1 MKLKNL
7 TDYLDQK
14 LEKHTGQNWDN
25 NGLLVGD
32 QNNDITKVLLA
43 LELTDKVLEEAVELK
58 IDLIIVHHPVIFSG
72 LKKVINEGNSKLVYQ
87 LIANNVALYAAHTNF
102 DALQGGL
109 NDYIAQ
115 LLQGSNL
122 QIIQAKDEEYGLLRV
137 FDIKPITLEELAQIL
152 KQKLEISTLRYIGN
166 SEDIIS
172 KVGVVT
178 GSGSEYVELGSVNG
192 AQAFITGDIKYHQAQ
207 EFKEKGLNVIDAG
220 HFETEQTFAKAI
232 FKIIKDDFEA
242 KNIQIYLSQKQENPF
257 IYS

>member
-1 MKLKNL
+1 MELKNL
-7 TDYLDQK
+7 TKYLDQK
-14 LEKHTGQNWDN
+14 LAKHTGQNWDN

-32 QNNDITKVLLA
+32 QNNNITKVLLA

-58 IDLIIVHHPVIFSG
+58 IGLIIVHHPVIFSG
-72 LKKVINEGNSKLVYQ
+72 LKKVVNQGNSKLVYQ
-87 LIANNVALYAAHTNF
+87 LIANNIGLYAAHTNF

-115 LLQGSNL
+115 LLQGSNV
-122 QIIQAKDEEYGLLRV
+122 QIIPAEKEEFGLLRV
-137 FDIKPITLEELAQIL
+137 FDVQPVTLEELAQTL

-166 SEDIIS
+166 PKGIIS

-178 GSGSEYVELGSVNG
+178 GSGSEYIELGALNG

-220 HFETEQTFAKAI
+220 HFETEQTFGKAI
-232 FKIIKDDFEA
+232 LEIIKDDFEA
-242 KNIQIYLSQKQENPF
+242 ENIQIYLSQKQENPF